1 MNQNNFKRLITSGGL
16 AVGSADSQ
24 SVGLRVGLA
33 LNLSSNFT
41 KTIIWYKMHI
51 RCSSVTLTYTLYDLA
66 TGSMARRS
74 APLFRQASLSM
85 LDKSPSVLL
94 KERLDRH
101 GETTKTDKYMYRD
114 QVIQKF

>member
-1 MNQNNFKRLITSGGL
+1 
-16 AVGSADSQ
+16 
-24 SVGLRVGLA
+24 
-33 LNLSSNFT
+33 
-41 KTIIWYKMHI
+41 
-51 RCSSVTLTYTLYDLA
+51 
-66 TGSMARRS
+66 
-74 APLFRQASLSM
+74 M

>member
-66 TGSMARRS
+66 TGSMARRC

-114 QVIQKF
+114 QIIQKF